1 MRIAVL
7 GGNGSIG
14 HAIVR
19 RAPHRGHTVRAVVRD
34 PRNTRE
40 MPPGTEVV
48 GTDLLD
54 GDEVLRACEGCDAI
68 VHAGNAP
75 YPEWAAKVPAMAR
88 NALRAAEATGAV
100 LGFPGNVY
108 VYGHPRTRPATEDHP
123 MEPHTVKGKIRLHI
137 EREYLQAHREG
148 RIKVVIPRY
157 PDFYGVGI
165 VHEFVRPIYE
175 GALTGKGCRWPIT
188 LDAPHEFIFI
198 DDAADA
204 MLTLLETPAALG
216 RAVHVPGPGMTT
228 ARDFISIAYRL
239 GGHEPK
245 IGVYGRG
252 MVRLVGLWNPMARAA
267 YEMMYLFDEPVILD
281 GTLYR
286 TLTGSPHPAT
296 SYEEGMRKTLEW
308 YRTVRTTSSQTELR
322 GAPGP
327 RIGKSI

>member
-19 RAPHRGHTVRAVVRD
+19 RAPLQGHTVRAVVRD
-34 PRNTRE
+34 PGSARG
-40 MPPGTEVV
+40 MPPGAEVV
-48 GTDLLD
+48 GADLLD
-54 GDEVLRACEGCDAI
+54 GEAVLRACEGCDAI

-75 YPEWAAKVPAMAR
+75 YNEWREKVPTMAR
-88 NALRAAEATGAV
+88 NALCAAEATGAT

-108 VYGHPRTRPATEDHP
+108 VYGHPRTHPVTEDHP
-123 MEPHTVKGKIRLHI
+123 MEPHTVKGKIRLQV

-165 VHEFVRPIYE
+165 AHEFVRPIYE
-175 GALTGKGCRWPIT
+175 GALTGNGCRWPIT
-188 LDAPHEFIFI
+188 ANADHEFIYI

-204 MLTLLETPAALG
+204 MLTLLQIPAAHG
-216 RAVHVPGPGMTT
+216 RAVHVPGPGTIT
-228 ARDFISIAYRL
+228 AREFISIAYRL

-245 IGVYGRG
+245 IGTYGRG
-252 MVRLVGLWNPMARAA
+252 MVRLVGLWNSTARAA
-267 YEMMYLFDEPVILD
+267 YEMLYLFDEPLILD

-296 SYEEGMRKTLEW
+296 SYEEGMRRTLEW
-308 YRTVRTTSSQTELR
+308 YRTARMTSS
-322 GAPGP
+322 
-327 RIGKSI
+327 

>member
-19 RAPHRGHTVRAVVRD
+19 RAAQRGHQVRAVVRE
-34 PRNTRE
+34 PGKARE
-40 MPPGTEVV
+40 IPTGAELV
-48 GTDLLD
+48 GADLLD
-54 GDEVLRACEGCDAI
+54 GDAVLRACQGCEAI

-75 YPEWAAKVPAMAR
+75 YPEWAIKVPTMAR

-108 VYGHPRTRPATEDHP
+108 VYGHPRTRPVTEDHP
-123 MEPHTVKGKIRLHI
+123 MEPHTTKGKIRLQV

-148 RIKVVIPRY
+148 RARVVIPRY

-165 VHEFVRPIYE
+165 THEFIRPILE
-175 GALTGKGCRWPIT
+175 GALTGKGCRWPLT
-188 LDAPHEFIFI
+188 ADAPHEFIFI

-204 MLTLLETPAALG
+204 MLTLLETPAAHG
-216 RAVHVPGPGMTT
+216 RAVHVPGPGTT
-228 ARDFISIAYRL
+228 TPREFIGIAYHL

-245 IGVYGRG
+245 ISVYGRG

-267 YEMMYLFDEPVILD
+267 YEMMYLFDESVILD
-281 GTLYR
+281 GSLYR

-308 YRTVRTTSSQTELR
+308 YRTQREAIT
-322 GAPGP
+322 AA
-327 RIGKSI
+327 